1 MALSSI
7 DIVFRKPAAVSDL
20 PANGGRMSANLI
32 ASGVK
37 NALFPDV
44 RNSEREAGSTKWR
57 KAFVHFAPADS
68 SQALDVKLIPWAPTQ
83 ADDRVLIRTGTM
95 SDTQADIEASPG
107 RAYGA
112 ASVTGA
118 LSAGAGSIAVLP
130 EAVADGIFVAGDV
143 LYISDKT
150 SISAVDG
157 NEEYAQIAPGGVS
170 INGSI
175 ATLTLVSPLQYGYT
189 APHVSSVLTPG
200 DVLTALSDKSVTST
214 AGTLDEA
221 QIVLAPRST
230 VADTFTLTFTSATAF
245 TVTGSVAGDLGGGV
259 IGSTCAPTNT
269 AFSGPYFTLPAA
281 AWGGTFEAGDTVSF
295 TTSPAA
301 VPVWYERIVPA
312 GASSFAANSFSLAV
326 DCESA

>member
-7 DIVFRKPAAVSDL
+7 DIVFRKSAAVSDL
-20 PANGGRMSANLI
+20 PANGGRMTANLI

-44 RNSEREAGSTKWR
+44 RNAERVAGSSKWR
-57 KAFVHFAPADS
+57 KTFVHFAPADN
-68 SQALDVKLIPWAPTQ
+68 SQALDVKLIPWAPTP
-83 ADDRVLIRTGTM
+83 ADDRVLIRSGTY
-95 SDTQADIEASPG
+95 SDTQAEIVASPG

-118 LSAGAGSIAVLP
+118 LSAGATSIAVLP
-130 EAVADGIFVAGDV
+130 EDVADGIFVAGDA
-143 LYISDKT
+143 LYISDKA
-150 SISAVDG
+150 SISAVEG

-170 INGSI
+170 INGN
-175 ATLTLVSPLQYGYT
+175 TVTLVLVAPLQYSYA
-189 APHVSSVLTPG
+189 APRVSSVLAPG
-200 DVLTALSDKSVTST
+200 DVLVGRSGISVNST
-214 AGTLDEA
+214 AGTFDEN

-230 VADTFTLTFTSATAF
+230 VAETFTLTFTSATAF
-245 TVTGSVAGDLGGGV
+245 TVTGSVAGALGTGT
-259 IGSTCAPTNT
+259 IGSTCAPANT
-269 AFSGPYFTLPAA
+269 AFSGPYFTLPAS

-301 VPVWYERIVPA
+301 VPIWYQRIVPA
-312 GASSFAANSFSLAV
+312 GASSFAANNFSLAV